1 MEFFAKIIYGAK
13 SVQIRS
19 YFWSVFSC
27 IRTESKRSNHNFR
40 RKNIEENCKFLK
52 GSFVVLYIVTKAIC
66 IFTGKYV
73 IMYFVRMQYVFRVLL
88 ITLILTII
96 SSCSPHKTDH
106 SWHKTLML
114 WGDARSPLTDVS
126 MLEALSQVLICHLAD
141 HCQVLDKNRSSR
153 LEALLRKGVPKIC
166 SKFAGQHPC
175 RSFISIKLQSK
186 IKQDQET

>member
-1 MEFFAKIIYGAK
+1 M
-13 SVQIRS
+13 
-19 YFWSVFSC
+19 
-27 IRTESKRSNHNFR
+27 
-40 RKNIEENCKFLK
+40 K
-52 GSFVVLYIVTKAIC
+52 GCFVVLYIVTKAFC

-96 SSCSPHKTDH
+96 SCCSPHKTDL

-126 MLEALSQVLICHLAD
+126 MLEALSQLLICYLAD

-153 LEALLRKGVPKIC
+153 PEALLRKGVPKIC